1 MQNLISFNEAKNML
15 QVSRQ
20 SVHNYVTK
28 GLLTPH
34 KKFNGRVFFDKQQI
48 IELLNTNY
56 QNMNGL
62 AKKDNETHQN

>member
-20 SVHNYVTK
+20 SIHNYVTK

-34 KKFNGRVFFDKQQI
+34 KKFNGRVFFDKQQVV
-48 IELLNTNY
+48 ELQNLNYENA
-56 QNMNGL
+56 NRFV
-62 AKKDNETHQN
+62 KKDIENRQN

>member
-20 SVHNYVTK
+20 SIHNYVTK

-34 KKFNGRVFFDKQQI
+34 KKFNGRVFFDKQQVV
-48 IELLNTNY
+48 ELQNLNYENA
-56 QNMNGL
+56 NHFV
-62 AKKDNETHQN
+62 KKDIENRQN